1 MRGVVQRSC
10 ASQARS
16 LTLTKESPGATI
28 QPFCEP
34 DTTTSRPHASVSTG
48 IEESDEIASTIS
60 SRSCRRT
67 TCAISSSG
75 LVTPVEVSLCVT
87 STVRISPSAARAS
100 SMRFGSA
107 AVPYSKARWTGSPP

>member
-1 MRGVVQRSC
+1 MVQRSC
-10 ASQARS
+10 ASHARS
-16 LTLTKESPGATI
+16 LTLTSESPGATI

-34 DTTTSRPHASVSTG
+34 DTTTSRPQASVSTA

-87 STVRISPSAARAS
+87 STVRISPSGGEGVVDAVRVGGRAVLEGEVHGN
-100 SMRFGSA
+100 R
-107 AVPYSKARWTGSPP
+107 RRRC